1 MIVVIAQRNGFEPSN
16 GPAPTPAAGSATVPK
31 SANAETAAAFLIVD
45 VMAHSISM
53 GAPRPAGPQPRDGL
67 RRALPLAG
75 TRGGSLHGVA
85 APLQTRGVRAVVV
98 GLLLAGLRL
107 LLRHCGLILPVLL
120 VAPHRTEHRAGPG
133 AYRGALPRV
142 AADRAADRAHRRA
155 AGGPADRAPAGR
167 RRGRRGLGRRRVIAA
182 LLQRPAVTLG
192 LVLLL
197 LLLALTFLW
206 IRVDLLAARRARQE
220 AADEDAG

>member
-1 MIVVIAQRNGFEPSN
+1 MPWPLHIYGRSSAG
-16 GPAPTPAAGSATVPK
+16 GAPAPRRPAA
-31 SANAETAAAFLIVD
+31 
-45 VMAHSISM
+45 
-53 GAPRPAGPQPRDGL
+53 
-67 RRALPLAG
+67 RALPLAG

-107 LLRHCGLILPVLL
+107 LLRHRGLILPVLL
-120 VAPHRTEHRAGPG
+120 VAPHGAEHRAGPG
-133 AYRGALPRV
+133 ADRGALPRV
-142 AADRAADRAHRRA
+142 AADRAADRAHPGA
-155 AGGPADRAPAGR
+155 ARGPADRAAAR
-167 RRGRRGLGRRRVIAA
+167 RRRRRRGLGGRRVIAA

-220 AADEDAG
+220 ATDEDAGRRRDMHTRSQLLGHHDSLVSGRDRKSTRLNSSHLGI